1 MTVACVP
8 SAAIHFLPSVL
19 GSFTELYPLI
29 RVRVI
34 DEAADQVLASVVSG
48 ESDFGISFVG
58 SQVPGVDFEPI
69 HTDAFVLAMRR
80 EHRLA
85 GSASL
90 AWSDL
95 GDERLMTAARSSGN
109 RQLLDDAMARAGAR
123 PVYRFEVS
131 HMATLLGM
139 VEAGLGVAAVPRL
152 ALPESHPT
160 LVGVALH
167 APAVA
172 RVLGLTTRHGASLRA
187 PAKMFHAHLRAVRW
201 WACWSNFC
209 NLWENAMR
217 AISVTTLSSSLA
229 ERNPPLLIDVRKQ
242 GARQAS
248 GMTIGKTI
256 CRDPAQWLD
265 WKDEV
270 AAMAGPVVFFCAHG
284 HEIGQAMT
292 AALCAMGKDAAYL
305 EGGFAEWQQAGLKVT
320 SIEKDSGTISVTPDL
335 PPDAAL

>member
-1 MTVACVP
+1 MSRINFDLQQLQAFVAVAERGSFRAAAEQIHLSAPALSRRIDKLETILGARLFNRTTRAVELTSMGRVFLERARAALDDLEFAILGISDIAASSSGRVTVACVP

-34 DEAADQVLASVVSG
+34 DEAADQVLASVISG

-69 HTDAFVLAMRR
+69 HTDPFVLAMRR

-85 GSASL
+85 GCASI

-109 RQLLDDAMARAGAR
+109 RQLLDDAMARAGVH
-123 PVYRFEVS
+123 PVYHLEVS

-152 ALPESHPT
+152 ALPESHPSM
-160 LVGVALH
+160 VGVALH
-167 APAVA
+167 APAVS

-187 PAKMFHAHLRAVRW
+187 PAKMFHAHLRA
-201 WACWSNFC
+201 A
-209 NLWENAMR
+209 LAAR
-217 AISVTTLSSSLA
+217 A
-229 ERNPPLLIDVRKQ
+229 
-242 GARQAS
+242 
-248 GMTIGKTI
+248 
-256 CRDPAQWLD
+256 
-265 WKDEV
+265 
-270 AAMAGPVVFFCAHG
+270 
-284 HEIGQAMT
+284 
-292 AALCAMGKDAAYL
+292 
-305 EGGFAEWQQAGLKVT
+305 
-320 SIEKDSGTISVTPDL
+320 
-335 PPDAAL
+335 

>member
-1 MTVACVP
+1 MSRINFDLQQLQAFVAVAERGSFRAAAEQIHLSAPALSRRIDKLETILGARLFNRTTRAVELTSMGRVFLERARAALDDLEFAILGISDIAASSSGRVTVACVP

-34 DEAADQVLASVVSG
+34 DEAADQVLASVISG

-69 HTDAFVLAMRR
+69 HTDPFVLAMRR

-85 GSASL
+85 GCASI

-109 RQLLDDAMARAGAR
+109 RQLLDDAMARAGVD
-123 PVYRFEVS
+123 PVYHLEVS

-152 ALPESHPT
+152 ALPESHPSM
-160 LVGVALH
+160 VGVALH
-167 APAVA
+167 APAVS

-187 PAKMFHAHLRAVRW
+187 PATMFHAHLRA
-201 WACWSNFC
+201 A
-209 NLWENAMR
+209 LAAR
-217 AISVTTLSSSLA
+217 A
-229 ERNPPLLIDVRKQ
+229 
-242 GARQAS
+242 
-248 GMTIGKTI
+248 
-256 CRDPAQWLD
+256 
-265 WKDEV
+265 
-270 AAMAGPVVFFCAHG
+270 
-284 HEIGQAMT
+284 
-292 AALCAMGKDAAYL
+292 
-305 EGGFAEWQQAGLKVT
+305 
-320 SIEKDSGTISVTPDL
+320 
-335 PPDAAL
+335 